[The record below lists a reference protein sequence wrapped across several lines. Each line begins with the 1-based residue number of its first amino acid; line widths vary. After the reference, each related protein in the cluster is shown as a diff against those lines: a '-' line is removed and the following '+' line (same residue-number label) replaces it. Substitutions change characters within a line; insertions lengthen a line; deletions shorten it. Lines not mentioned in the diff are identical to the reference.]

1 MAEYIL
7 DIECRSMQDN
17 LEFME
22 MPEHTDPHV
31 VPTYANQMEINQS
44 QQEENPDQ
52 SQSSQQSTA
61 QATFARV
68 LASSQ
73 SVGIFVKLFWK
84 SMMRVAEFRMIELT
98 VWTIKCLARFEP

>member
-1 MAEYIL
+1 MSDENKLLSTENETLKKDNASMAEYIL

-17 LEFME
+17 FEFME
-22 MPEHTDPHV
+22 MPEHTYPHV

-73 SVGIFVKLFWK
+73 SVGIFVKLF
-84 SMMRVAEFRMIELT
+84 
-98 VWTIKCLARFEP
+98 

>member
-1 MAEYIL
+1 MSDENKLLSTENETLKKDNASMAGYIL

-31 VPTYANQMEINQS
+31 VPTYANQMEINHS

-52 SQSSQQSTA
+52 SQSLQQSTA

-73 SVGIFVKLFWK
+73 SVGIFVKLF
-84 SMMRVAEFRMIELT
+84 
-98 VWTIKCLARFEP
+98 

>member
-1 MAEYIL
+1 MSDENKLLSTENETLKKDNASMAEYIL

-44 QQEENPDQ
+44 QQEENPDSHNPRNSLLHRQ
-52 SQSSQQSTA
+52 RLPVYWLPA
-61 QATFARV
+61 KV
-68 LASSQ
+68 L
-73 SVGIFVKLFWK
+73 
-84 SMMRVAEFRMIELT
+84 EFL
-98 VWTIKCLARFEP
+98 

>member
-1 MAEYIL
+1 MSDENKLLSTENETLKKDNASMAEYIL

-17 LEFME
+17 FEFME

-73 SVGIFVKLFWK
+73 SVGIFVKLF
-84 SMMRVAEFRMIELT
+84 
-98 VWTIKCLARFEP
+98 